1 MSADLYTAPQHVGLT
16 HVAQVAP
23 EATLAAPGGRSMQD
37 RASEL
42 RRIPLL
48 GTSVNKEQHFAVHPR
63 FMDVRYT
70 AINRALGGGG
80 RWAGR

>member
-1 MSADLYTAPQHVGLT
+1 MHDPANGL
-16 HVAQVAP
+16 P
-23 EATLAAPGGRSMQD
+23 
-37 RASEL
+37 
-42 RRIPLL
+42 RILLL